1 MYMPI
6 KKWIF
11 QYSIAFSILSALF
24 SSVQYIKG
32 QTVSYSVT
40 FGLTWAF
47 ISIAIFATRRAY
59 NFKKNI
65 DCQLCNDLNGKDA
78 QRKKSFLL

>member
-1 MYMPI
+1 MPI

-11 QYSIAFSILSALF
+11 QYNIAIPILSALF

-59 NFKKNI
+59 NFKESI
-65 DCQLCNDLNGKDA
+65 DCQLYNDLNGKDA
-78 QRKKSFLL
+78 QRK